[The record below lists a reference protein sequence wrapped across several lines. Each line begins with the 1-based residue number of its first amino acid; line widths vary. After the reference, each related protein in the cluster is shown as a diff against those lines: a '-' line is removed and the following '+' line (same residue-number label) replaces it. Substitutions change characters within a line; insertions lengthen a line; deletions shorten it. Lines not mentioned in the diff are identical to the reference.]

1 MHPFRVARPSVVAQ
15 EPAVGPDGVDTS
27 RTDIAP
33 AIAGIGEAEL
43 GAFVREH
50 YPRLIRLAGLICREP
65 SDAADAVQVAL
76 EQAWRRRDTLR
87 ERAALKGWL
96 DRIVVR
102 EAVRASSPRRL
113 GTLSLFAGP
122 REIAIDPADPRARHE
137 EDTAMR
143 IAFDGL
149 NPDQRAALVLHL
161 YAGYTVEQTARIVDA
176 PVETVRAR
184 IRRGKDRLRTLL
196 GDGR

>member
-1 MHPFRVARPSVVAQ
+1 V
-15 EPAVGPDGVDTS
+15 
-27 RTDIAP
+27 
-33 AIAGIGEAEL
+33 IAGIGEAEL
-43 GAFVREH
+43 GTFVREH

-65 SDAADAVQVAL
+65 ADASDAVQIAL
-76 EQAWRRRDTLR
+76 EQAWRRRGTLR
-87 ERAALKGWL
+87 DPDALKAWL

-102 EAVRASSPRRL
+102 EAVRASRPRPLAVIPFFR
-113 GTLSLFAGP
+113 GP
-122 REIAIDPADPRARHE
+122 REIQIDPEDPRARHE
-137 EDTAMR
+137 EDAAMR

-149 NPDQRAALVLHL
+149 HPDQRAALALHL

-184 IRRGKDRLRTLL
+184 LRRGKDRLRMLL

>member
-1 MHPFRVARPSVVAQ
+1 VES
-15 EPAVGPDGVDTS
+15 T
-27 RTDIAP
+27 RTDVAP

-87 ERAALKGWL
+87 EPAALKGWL

-102 EAVRASSPRRL
+102 EAVRASRPRGL
-113 GTLSLFAGP
+113 GAMSLFAGP

-137 EDTAMR
+137 DDTAMR

-149 NPDQRAALVLHL
+149 NADQRAALVLHL

-184 IRRGKDRLRTLL
+184 IRRGKERLRTLL

>member
-1 MHPFRVARPSVVAQ
+1 M
-15 EPAVGPDGVDTS
+15 ETS
-27 RTDIAP
+27 RTDVAP
-33 AIAGIGEAEL
+33 ILAGIGEAEL
-43 GAFVREH
+43 GAFVHVH

-87 ERAALKGWL
+87 EPAALKGWL

-102 EAVRASSPRRL
+102 EAIRASKPRGL
-113 GTLSLFAGP
+113 GALSLFGGP

-149 NPDQRAALVLHL
+149 KADQRAALVLHL

-184 IRRGKDRLRTLL
+184 IRRGKERLRALL

>member
-1 MHPFRVARPSVVAQ
+1 M
-15 EPAVGPDGVDTS
+15 ETS
-27 RTDIAP
+27 RTDVAP

-76 EQAWRRRDTLR
+76 EQAWRRRATLR
-87 ERAALKGWL
+87 EPAALKAWL
-96 DRIVVR
+96 DRIIVR
-102 EAVRASSPRRL
+102 EAIRASKPRGL
-113 GTLSLFAGP
+113 GVLSLFAGP
-122 REIAIDPADPRARHE
+122 REIAVDAADPRARHE

-149 NPDQRAALVLHL
+149 NADQRAALVLHL

-184 IRRGKDRLRTLL
+184 IRRGKERLRALL

>member
-1 MHPFRVARPSVVAQ
+1 M
-15 EPAVGPDGVDTS
+15 ETS
-27 RTDIAP
+27 RTVVAP
-33 AIAGIGEAEL
+33 VLAGIGEAEL

-50 YPRLIRLAGLICREP
+50 YGRLIRLAGLICREP
-65 SDAADAVQVAL
+65 SDAADAVQIAL
-76 EQAWRRRDTLR
+76 EQAWRRRETLR
-87 ERAALKGWL
+87 EPAALKGWL

-102 EAVRASSPRRL
+102 EAVRASKPHGL
-113 GTLSLFAGP
+113 GALSLFAGP
-122 REIAIDPADPRARHE
+122 REIVIDPADPRARHE

-149 NPDQRAALVLHL
+149 NADQRAALVLHL

-184 IRRGKDRLRTLL
+184 MRRGKERLRALL